1 MPATLRNSAA
11 LLALALSACV
21 GEPLPAGGGME
32 LPSALPKH
40 EFTLTATDGR
50 PWRFRE
56 ATAGRLTFLFF
67 GYTSCPDV
75 CPVQMAGLA
84 AAVRELAPEDQRRV
98 AVVFVTTDPA
108 RDSAAVLRAWL
119 DQFNRDFVGL
129 TGTEAEVDS
138 VQRLFGLAPAVRET
152 PGPDGAYLVG
162 HAAQVIAFG
171 VDDTARTAYPF
182 GQRQTDW
189 APELRRLLQVP
200 EPPEA
205 AVPLAPARDAFPEG
219 FAVAPLGGRTGAA
232 YPVIRSSLA
241 LVDTLVAASSPA
253 AESVHVHR
261 TERVDGLLVMRRED
275 ALPIPP
281 GTPLRMEP
289 GGTHLMLEGLV
300 RPLQPGDT
308 VEVRFQFRL
317 HGARTLRLPVRAYS
331 DVAAP

>member
-1 MPATLRNSAA
+1 MAAPLRGTVA
-11 LLALALSACV
+11 LLTLTLSACA
-21 GEPLPAGGGME
+21 GEPLPAGGGVE
-32 LPSALPKH
+32 LPAALPKH
-40 EFTLTATDGR
+40 DFTLTATDGR

-84 AAVRELAPEDQRRV
+84 AAVRELEPEDQRRL

-108 RDSAAVLRAWL
+108 RDTPGVLRAWL

-129 TGTEAEVDS
+129 TGSEAEVDA
-138 VQRLFGLAPAVRET
+138 VQRLFGLAPALREP
-152 PGPDGAYLVG
+152 PGPDGGYLVG

-189 APELRRLLQVP
+189 APELRRLLQVR
-200 EPPEA
+200 EPPAA
-205 AVPLAPARDAFPEG
+205 AVPLAPARDAFPDG
-219 FAVAPLGGRTGAA
+219 FAVAPAGGRTAAA

-241 LVDTLVAASSPA
+241 LVDTLVAVTSPDA
-253 AESVHVHR
+253 GSVRVHH
-261 TERVDGLLVMRRED
+261 TERDGGLLVMRPVD
-275 ALPIPP
+275 GLLIPP

-289 GGTHLMLEGLV
+289 GGTHLMLERLA
-300 RPLQPGDT
+300 RTLRPGDT
-308 VEVRFQFRL
+308 VEVRLQFRL
-317 HGARTLRLPVRAYS
+317 NGARTLRLPVRAYA

>member
-1 MPATLRNSAA
+1 MASPLRATLAY
-11 LLALALSACV
+11 LTLALPACA
-21 GEPLPAGGGME
+21 GEPLPAGGGVE
-32 LPSALPKH
+32 LPEALPKH
-40 EFTLTATDGR
+40 DFTLTATDGR

-75 CPVQMAGLA
+75 CPVQIAGLA
-84 AAVRELAPEDQRRV
+84 AAVRELEPEDQRRL

-108 RDSAAVLRAWL
+108 RDSPVVLRAWL

-129 TGTEAEVDS
+129 TGTEAEADS
-138 VQRLFGLAPAVRET
+138 VQRLFGLAPAVREP
-152 PGPDGAYLVG
+152 PGPDGQYLVG

-200 EPPEA
+200 EPPAA
-205 AVPLAPARDAFPEG
+205 AVPLAPVRDAFPDG
-219 FAVAPLGGRTGAA
+219 FAVAPAGGRTGAA

-241 LVDTLVAASSPA
+241 LVDTLMATSSPDA
-253 AESVHVHR
+253 DSVRVHR
-261 TERVDGLLVMRRED
+261 TERAGGLLVMRPVET
-275 ALPIPP
+275 LPIPP
-281 GTPLRMEP
+281 GTPMRMEP
-289 GGTHLMLEGLV
+289 GGTHLMLEGLM
-300 RPLQPGDT
+300 RPIRPGDT
-308 VEVRFQFRL
+308 VEVHLRFRL
-317 HGARTLRLPVRAYS
+317 QGARTLRLPVRAYA